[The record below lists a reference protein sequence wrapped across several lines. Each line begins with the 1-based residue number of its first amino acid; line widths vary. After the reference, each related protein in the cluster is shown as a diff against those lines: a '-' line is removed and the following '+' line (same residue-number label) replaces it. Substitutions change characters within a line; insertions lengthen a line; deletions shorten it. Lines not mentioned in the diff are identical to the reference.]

1 MNLYEVFNEKEIEQI
16 NGLENINNVDYSNIE
31 ARILESKILEN
42 IMSKSSK
49 NGDIAKAR
57 EEYSNIIDKLE
68 RLV

>member
-16 NGLENINNVDYSNIE
+16 NGLEDINNIDYSNIE

-57 EEYSNIIDKLE
+57 EEYSSIIDKLE

>member
-16 NGLENINNVDYSNIE
+16 NGLEDINNVDYSNIE

-57 EEYSNIIDKLE
+57 EEYSSIIDKLE

>member
-16 NGLENINNVDYSNIE
+16 NGLEDINNVDYSNIE

>member
-16 NGLENINNVDYSNIE
+16 NGLEDINNIDYSNIE

>member
-16 NGLENINNVDYSNIE
+16 NGLEDINNIDYSNIE

-57 EEYSNIIDKLE
+57 EEYSNSL
-68 RLV
+68 

>member
-1 MNLYEVFNEKEIEQI
+1 MNLYEIFNEKEIEQI

-57 EEYSNIIDKLE
+57 EEYSSIIDKLE

>member
-16 NGLENINNVDYSNIE
+16 NGLEDVNNVDYSNIE

-68 RLV
+68 KLV

>member
-57 EEYSNIIDKLE
+57 EEYSSIIDKLE